1 MKFGKNIEIFFK
13 NLLSALLRNIF
24 SQEEYQI
31 KPEFQKILFIRY
43 GGIGD
48 MILTL
53 PVLQAARKKYPQA
66 TLDVLCDKKNAD
78 PLKGTGLADHIYYYQ
93 KQPLKVLLLFRR
105 LRANRY
111 DFMVNFLHYPSLTF
125 GLLTRLAGPKAGRVA
140 GNQGQYAY
148 FYNRPVELP
157 RLEESHVLETLFRL
171 SADVTGAEIPKLK
184 TPWIEYDSSIKN
196 EARRLFDLI
205 ISGLSL
211 KKENPRIIALNLTA
225 GLERR
230 EWPVEKF
237 GEFLKIILNRYGNR
251 KVIDGVAVVTDP
263 KKPERV
269 TELMKM
275 VDNRLVI
282 ELPMV
287 TDFRVLMEFLRF
299 SFMLITPDTSL
310 SHAASC
316 MGTPLLNLIIGE
328 NVNKWAPYGIP
339 HVMVVSE
346 DPLSLEDLP
355 VQKVVDGF
363 ERLLR
368 IAGKRSRID

>member
-1 MKFGKNIEIFFK
+1 MKFGKRIEIFSK
-13 NLLSALLRNIF
+13 NLLSALLRCIF
-24 SQEEYQI
+24 SQKEYHFN
-31 KPEFQKILFIRY
+31 PDLRKILFIRY

-53 PVLQAARKKYPQA
+53 PVLQTARRKYPQA

-93 KQPLKVLLLFRR
+93 KQPLKILRLFRR
-105 LRANRY
+105 LRKNHY

-157 RLEESHVLETLFRL
+157 RLQESHVLETLFRL

-196 EARRLFDLI
+196 EARRLFDLT
-205 ISGLSL
+205 ISGLPL
-211 KKENPRIIALNLTA
+211 KKDNPGIIALNLTA

-237 GEFLKIILNRYGNR
+237 GEFLKIILDRNGF
-251 KVIDGVAVVTDP
+251 DGVAVITDP
-263 KKPERV
+263 KKPEGV
-269 TELMKM
+269 TELMKV

-282 ELPMV
+282 GLPMV

-328 NVNKWAPYGIP
+328 NINKWAPYGIP
-339 HVMVVSE
+339 NVMVVSE
-346 DPLSLEDLP
+346 DPLSLKDLP

-363 ERLLR
+363 ERLLKM
-368 IAGKRSRID
+368 IGK

>member
-1 MKFGKNIEIFFK
+1 MKFGKRIEIFSK
-13 NLLSALLRNIF
+13 NLLSALLRCIF
-24 SQEEYQI
+24 SQKEYHFN
-31 KPEFQKILFIRY
+31 PDLRKILFIRY

-53 PVLQAARKKYPQA
+53 PVLQTARRKYPQA

-78 PLKGTGLADHIYYYQ
+78 PLKGKNH
-93 KQPLKVLLLFRR
+93 
-105 LRANRY
+105 Y

-148 FYNRPVELP
+148 FYNRPVELL
-157 RLEESHVLETLFRL
+157 RLQESHVLETLFRL
-171 SADVTGAEIPKLK
+171 SADVTGANIPELK

-211 KKENPRIIALNLTA
+211 KKENPGIIALNLTA

-237 GEFLKIILNRYGNR
+237 GEFLKIILDRNGF
-251 KVIDGVAVVTDP
+251 DGVAVITDP
-263 KKPERV
+263 KKPEGV
-269 TELMKM
+269 TELMKV

-282 ELPMV
+282 VLPV
-287 TDFRVLMEFLRF
+287 VADFRVLMEFLRF

-328 NVNKWAPYGIP
+328 NINKWAPYGIP

-346 DPLSLEDLP
+346 DPLSLKDLP

-363 ERLLR
+363 ERLLKM
-368 IAGKRSRID
+368 IGK